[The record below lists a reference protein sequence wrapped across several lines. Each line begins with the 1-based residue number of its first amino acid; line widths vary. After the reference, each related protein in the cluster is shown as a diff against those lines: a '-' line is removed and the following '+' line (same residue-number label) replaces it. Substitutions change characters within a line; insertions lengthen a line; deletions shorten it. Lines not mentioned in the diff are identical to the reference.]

1 MSKIIIN
8 GKKINCTCDFKKRK
22 IIIDTEPQTTLKMT
36 NSFMTD
42 VLDMLIQQQEQ
53 VNEVMENAQN
63 N

>member
-8 GKKINCTCDFKKRK
+8 NKKINCTCNFKKRL